1 MELFLIGE
9 NMAVN
14 NEKFWRILRIA
25 VMIGVILASVAL
37 AYGALNQKVNYNSI
51 QIEKHEKRS
60 ILTKRLWSESKPIL
74 PTSKKASG
82 TLRKNSKMPEIDREQ
97 LQEVNRELMIA
108 NAEYNELLEKL
119 AKIGK
124 RIFEYK
130 KRIDEKLNEKE

>member
-1 MELFLIGE
+1 
-9 NMAVN
+9 
-14 NEKFWRILRIA
+14 
-25 VMIGVILASVAL
+25 
-37 AYGALNQKVNYNSI
+37 
-51 QIEKHEKRS
+51 
-60 ILTKRLWSESKPIL
+60 
-74 PTSKKASG
+74 
-82 TLRKNSKMPEIDREQ
+82 MPEIDREQ